1 MKTTE
6 KELSPIQLWK
16 ENGIVKGDFE
26 FQCGGDQMNDTT
38 LTFYNEKGEEVECEE
53 LANYID
59 GEIYNQV
66 EFYVNSD
73 GHYQGE
79 SGNVYI
85 TLEEDEDEEDGATFV
100 YNKESESEWNES
112 CTEVGYCDLTPAE
125 AEFVKDKIHSI
136 VGGGDGEAINY
147 KKDCILTDEDEELLK
162 SISDKIEDFATN
174 HQMKEAEGEENEW
187 FTYTTDMEESNE
199 ANSDREFEYDED
211 NPTIII
217 DGQIAILINKSY
229 TIYKSENE

>member
-53 LANYID
+53 LASYID
-59 GEIYNQV
+59 NEIYNQV

-100 YNKESESEWNES
+100 YEKESESEWNENFS
-112 CTEVGYCDLTPAE
+112 ELGYCELTPAE
-125 AEFVKDKIHSI
+125 AEFVEDKIHSI

-187 FTYTTDMEESNE
+187 FTYTTDMEDAHN
-199 ANSDREFEYDED
+199 NNDIDGYDYDEN
-211 NPTIII
+211 NPSLVVNNTI
-217 DGQIAILINKSY
+217 AVYINKSF
-229 TIYKSENE
+229 TIYKAD

>member
-85 TLEEDEDEEDGATFV
+85 TLEEDEDDEDGATFV

-112 CTEVGYCDLTPAE
+112 FTEVGYCDLTPAE

-162 SISDKIEDFATN
+162 SIGDKIEDFATN
-174 HQMKEAEGEENEW
+174 YQMKESEGEENEW

-211 NPTIII
+211 NPTAII
-217 DGQIAILINKSY
+217 DGQIAILINKSF

>member
-26 FQCGGDQMNDTT
+26 FQCGGDQMNDTN
-38 LTFYNEKGEEVECEE
+38 LKFYNEAGEEVVCEE
-53 LANYID
+53 LADYID
-59 GEIYNQV
+59 GEVYNQV

-85 TLEEDEDEEDGATFV
+85 TLEEDDDAEDGASFS
-100 YNKESESEWNES
+100 YEKESESEWNENFD
-112 CTEVGYCDLTPAE
+112 EVGYCELTPAE

-136 VGGGDGEAINY
+136 VGGGDGDAVNY
-147 KKDCILTDEDEELLK
+147 KADCILTDEDEALLK
-162 SISDKIEDFATN
+162 SICSKIEDYAVEY
-174 HQMKEAEGEENEW
+174 QMKDAEGEENDW
-187 FTYTTDMEESNE
+187 FNYTTDMED
-199 ANSDREFEYDED
+199 ANNNSHIEDYEYDEN
-211 NPTIII
+211 NPTLVVNNT
-217 DGQIAILINKSY
+217 IAVYINKSF
-229 TIYKSENE
+229 TIYKAD

>member
-16 ENGIVKGDFE
+16 EKGIVKGDFE

-53 LANYID
+53 LSNYID

-100 YNKESESEWNES
+100 YNKESESEWNENF
-112 CTEVGYCDLTPAE
+112 TEVGYCDLTPAE

-211 NPTIII
+211 NPTAII

>member
-162 SISDKIEDFATN
+162 SIGDKIEDFAIN
-174 HQMKEAEGEENEW
+174 YQMKEAEGEENEW
-187 FTYTTDMEESNE
+187 FTYTTDMEETNE

-211 NPTIII
+211 NPTAII
-217 DGQIAILINKSY
+217 DGQIAILINKSF
-229 TIYKSENE
+229 TIYKAD

>member
-211 NPTIII
+211 NPTAVI
-217 DGQIAILINKSY
+217 DGQIAILINKSF

>member
-100 YNKESESEWNES
+100 YDKESESEWNES
-112 CTEVGYCDLTPAE
+112 FTEVGYCDLTPAE

-162 SISDKIEDFATN
+162 SISDKIEDFAIN
-174 HQMKEAEGEENEW
+174 YQMKEAEGEENEW
-187 FTYTTDMEESNE
+187 FTYTTDMEETNE

-211 NPTIII
+211 NPTAII
-217 DGQIAILINKSY
+217 DGQIAILINKSF
-229 TIYKSENE
+229 TIYKAD

>member
-217 DGQIAILINKSY
+217 DGQIAILINKSF

>member
-16 ENGIVKGDFE
+16 EKGIVKGDFE

-53 LANYID
+53 LESYID
-59 GEIYNQV
+59 NVIYNEV

-79 SGNVYI
+79 CGNVYI
-85 TLEEDEDEEDGATFV
+85 TLEEDDDAEDGAIFV
-100 YNKESESEWNES
+100 YDKQSESEWNES
-112 CTEVGYCDLTPAE
+112 FTEVGYCELTPEE

-147 KKDCILTDEDEELLK
+147 KKDCILTDEDEVLLK
-162 SISDKIEDFATN
+162 SISDKIENFAIDY
-174 HQMKEAEGEENEW
+174 QMKEAEGEENEW
-187 FTYTTDMEESNE
+187 FTYTTDIGE
-199 ANSDREFEYDED
+199 ANEEAEVEYDEE
-211 NPTIII
+211 NPTAVI
-217 DGQIAILINKSY
+217 DGKIAVVINKSF
-229 TIYKSENE
+229 TIYKAD

>member
-16 ENGIVKGDFE
+16 EKGIVKGDFE

-100 YNKESESEWNES
+100 YDKESESEWNES
-112 CTEVGYCDLTPAE
+112 FTEVGYCDLTPAE

-162 SISDKIEDFATN
+162 SISDKIEDFAIN
-174 HQMKEAEGEENEW
+174 YQMKESEGEENEW

-211 NPTIII
+211 NPTAII
-217 DGQIAILINKSY
+217 DGQIAILINKSF
-229 TIYKSENE
+229 TIYKAD

>member
-100 YNKESESEWNES
+100 YDKESESEWNES
-112 CTEVGYCDLTPAE
+112 FTEVGYCDLTPAE

-187 FTYTTDMEESNE
+187 FTYTTDMEETNE

-211 NPTIII
+211 NPTAII
-217 DGQIAILINKSY
+217 DGQIAILINKSF
-229 TIYKSENE
+229 TIYKAD

>member
-100 YNKESESEWNES
+100 YDKESESEWNES
-112 CTEVGYCDLTPAE
+112 FTEVGYCDLTPAE

-211 NPTIII
+211 NPTAII

>member
-16 ENGIVKGDFE
+16 EKGIVKGDFE

-53 LANYID
+53 LADYID

-100 YNKESESEWNES
+100 YDKESESEWSES
-112 CTEVGYCDLTPAE
+112 FTEVGYCDLTPAE

-162 SISDKIEDFATN
+162 SISDKIEDFAIN
-174 HQMKEAEGEENEW
+174 YQMKESEGEENEW

-211 NPTIII
+211 NPTAII
-217 DGQIAILINKSY
+217 DGQIAILINKSF

>member
-162 SISDKIEDFATN
+162 SIGDKIEDFAIN
-174 HQMKEAEGEENEW
+174 YQMKEAEGEENEW

-199 ANSDREFEYDED
+199 ANSDR
-211 NPTIII
+211 
-217 DGQIAILINKSY
+217 
-229 TIYKSENE
+229 

>member
-100 YNKESESEWNES
+100 YDKESESEWNES

>member
-100 YNKESESEWNES
+100 YDKESESEWNES
-112 CTEVGYCDLTPAE
+112 FTEVGYCDLTPAE

-162 SISDKIEDFATN
+162 SIGDKIEDFAIN
-174 HQMKEAEGEENEW
+174 YQMKEAEGEENEW
-187 FTYTTDMEESNE
+187 FTYTTDMEETNE

-211 NPTIII
+211 NPTAII
-217 DGQIAILINKSY
+217 DGQIAILINKSF
-229 TIYKSENE
+229 TIYKAD

>member
-100 YNKESESEWNES
+100 YDKESESEWNES
-112 CTEVGYCDLTPAE
+112 FTEVGYCDLTPAE

-162 SISDKIEDFATN
+162 SISDKIEDFAIN
-174 HQMKEAEGEENEW
+174 YQMKESEGEENEW

-211 NPTIII
+211 NPTAII
-217 DGQIAILINKSY
+217 DGQIAILINKSF

>member
-16 ENGIVKGDFE
+16 EKGIVKGDFE

-53 LANYID
+53 LASYID
-59 GEIYNQV
+59 NEIYNQV

-100 YNKESESEWNES
+100 YDKESESEWNES
-112 CTEVGYCDLTPAE
+112 FTEVGYCDLTPAE

-162 SISDKIEDFATN
+162 SISDKIEDFAIN
-174 HQMKEAEGEENEW
+174 YQMKESEGEENEW

-211 NPTIII
+211 NPTAII
-217 DGQIAILINKSY
+217 DGQIAILINKSF
-229 TIYKSENE
+229 TIYKAD

>member
-112 CTEVGYCDLTPAE
+112 FTEVGYCDLTPAE